1 MPTAPEDGSQQARP
15 AAGEAP
21 VRLRKSLG
29 QHLLVSPGVLQ
40 DIVNA
45 AELTPDDFVL
55 EVGPGTGLL
64 TTRLAEN
71 AGMVVAV
78 EIDHDMAQLARLAV
92 KEWASVSVIEGDILR
107 QDIPELTHG
116 RQYSVVA
123 NLPYNIASPTIRMF
137 LEAENQPN
145 KMVVTVQREVAQE
158 MCAAPGGLGL
168 LGISI
173 QVYSVPHIVRRV
185 AAGSFRPP
193 PKVESAVVRLDVR
206 EVPLVPRDLMGPFF
220 RTVRAAFGSPRK
232 QLRNSLSHGLGIA
245 ATDVERWLVAVGVDP
260 TRRPETLSIDE
271 WRSMVET
278 RPDLLSSS

>member
-1 MPTAPEDGSQQARP
+1 MPTDPEDGNRPTQRAAR
-15 AAGEAP
+15 GAP

-29 QHLLVSPGVLQ
+29 QHLLVSPGVLE
-40 DIVNA
+40 DIVDA
-45 AELTPDDFVL
+45 AELTADDLVL

-64 TTRLAEN
+64 TTRLAGK
-71 AGMVVAV
+71 AGIVVAV

-92 KEWASVSVIEGDILR
+92 EQWASVSVVEGDILL
-107 QDIPELTHG
+107 QDISQLIQG
-116 RQYSVVA
+116 RAYSVVA

-145 KMVVTVQREVAQE
+145 RMVVTVQREVAQE
-158 MCAAPGGLGL
+158 MCAAPGRLGL

-173 QVYSVPHIVRRV
+173 QVYSAPRIVRRV

-206 EVPLVPRDLMGPFF
+206 DVPLVPWNLMGPFF

-245 ATDVERWLVAVGVDP
+245 ATDVERWLVSVGVDP
-260 TRRPETLSIDE
+260 TRRPETLSIEE
-271 WRSMVET
+271 WRSAAEA
-278 RPDLLSSS
+278 RPDLPPPS

>member
-1 MPTAPEDGSQQARP
+1 MSTVPEDRSRP
-15 AAGEAP
+15 TRRAAGDPP
-21 VRLRKSLG
+21 VKLRKSLG
-29 QHLLVSPGVLQ
+29 QHLLVSPGVLE

-45 AELTPDDFVL
+45 AELTADDLVL

-78 EIDHDMAQLARLAV
+78 EIDHDMAELARLAT
-92 KEWASVSVIEGDILR
+92 KKWASVSVVEGDILR
-107 QDIPELTHG
+107 QDISELTHG
-116 RQYSVVA
+116 RPYSVVA

-145 KMVVTVQREVAQE
+145 RMVVTVQREVAQE
-158 MCAAPGGLGL
+158 MCAVPGRLGM

-173 QVYSVPHIVRRV
+173 QVYSAPRIVRRV

-206 EVPLVPRDLMGPFF
+206 EAPLVPRDLMGPFF
-220 RTVRAAFGSPRK
+220 RTVRAGFGSPRK
-232 QLRNSLSHGLGIA
+232 QLRNSLSHGLSIA
-245 ATDVERWLVAVGVDP
+245 AIDVERWLVDVGVDP
-260 TRRPETLSIDE
+260 TRRPETLSIEE
-271 WRSMVET
+271 WRSMVEA
-278 RPDLLSSS
+278 RPDQASSS